1 MPIFALTM
9 AITYKDAGVDVDEWN
24 KTEDAISGYVKST
37 FTKNVLGEFGS
48 FGGLFELDKKYKN
61 PILVSST
68 DGVGTKLKIAVLA
81 NKHDTVGQ
89 DLVNHCTNDILVQ
102 GAEPLF
108 FLDYIGTGKLKKEN
122 IVELI
127 KGFAKSCKE
136 NGCALV
142 GGETAELPKLYH
154 PGDYDLAGFIVGVV
168 EKDKLIDGSK
178 IKIGD
183 KLLALK
189 SSGLHTNGYS
199 LAIKVLLDH
208 AGYKL
213 TDKIPELIND
223 TDGPKYSTL
232 GDALLAVHKSY
243 LHEIKKL
250 FAAGIE
256 IKGLSHITG
265 GGFVDN
271 IPRILP
277 NNTSALIDTKSWKV
291 PALFRLIQKH
301 AEIDDNE
308 MFKTFNMGVG
318 MIIVVDSKDVE
329 AVKKKL
335 DAFLIGEIVDGKQDV
350 VFE

>member
-1 MPIFALTM
+1 MP
-9 AITYKDAGVDVDEWN
+9 ITYKDAGVDVDEWN
-24 KTEDAISGYVKST
+24 KTEDAIGSYVKST

-89 DLVNHCTNDILVQ
+89 DLVNHCVNDILVQ

-122 IVELI
+122 VVELI
-127 KGFAKSCKE
+127 KGFAKACRE

-178 IKIGD
+178 IKAGD

-199 LAIKVLLDH
+199 LAIKVLLEH

-213 TDKIPELIND
+213 SDKISVLAPD
-223 TDGPKYSTL
+223 YPTL
-232 GDALLAVHKSY
+232 RDALLAVHKSY

-250 FAAGIE
+250 FSAGIE

-277 NNTSALIDTKSWKV
+277 KNTSALIDTKSWKV

-301 AEIDDNE
+301 AEINDDE

-318 MIIVVDSKDVE
+318 MIIVVDRKDVDN
-329 AVKKKL
+329 VKKNV
-335 DAFLIGEIVDGKQDV
+335 DAFLIGEIVEGKQDV
-350 VFE
+350 VFR

>member
-1 MPIFALTM
+1 MS
-9 AITYKDAGVDVDEWN
+9 ITYKDAGVDVDEWN
-24 KTEDAISGYVKST
+24 KTEDAISSHVKST
-37 FTKNVLGEFGS
+37 FTKNVLGDFGS

-61 PILVSST
+61 PVLVSST

-108 FLDYIGTGKLKKEN
+108 FLDYIGTGKLNKEVV
-122 IVELI
+122 VELI
-127 KGFAKSCKE
+127 KGFAKACKE

-142 GGETAELPKLYH
+142 GGETAELPKLYQS
-154 PGDYDLAGFIVGVV
+154 GDYDLAGFIVGVV
-168 EKDKLIDGSK
+168 EKNRIIDGK
-178 IKIGD
+178 NIKIGD

-199 LAIKVLLDH
+199 LAIKVLLEH

-213 TDKIPELIND
+213 TDKIPELASD
-223 TDGPKYSTL
+223 YPTL
-232 GDALLAVHKSY
+232 KDALLAVHKSY
-243 LHEIKKL
+243 LNEIKKL

-256 IKGLSHITG
+256 VKGLSHITG

-277 NNTSALIDTKSWKV
+277 KNVDALIDTKSWKI
-291 PALFRLIQKH
+291 PALFKLIQKH
-301 AEIDDNE
+301 AEIDDTE

-318 MIIVVDSKDVE
+318 MIIAVDPKDVD

-335 DAFLIGEIVDGKQDV
+335 DAFLIGEIVNGKQEV
-350 VFE
+350 RFR

>member
-1 MPIFALTM
+1 MP
-9 AITYKDAGVDVDEWN
+9 ITYKDAGVDIDEWN
-24 KTEDAISGYVKST
+24 KTEDAISSHVKST

-61 PILVSST
+61 PVLVSST

-89 DLVNHCTNDILVQ
+89 DLVNHCVNDILVQ

-122 IVELI
+122 VVELI
-127 KGFAKSCKE
+127 KGFAKACKE

-142 GGETAELPKLYH
+142 GGETAELPKLYQ

-178 IKIGD
+178 IKAGD

-189 SSGLHTNGYS
+189 STGLHTNGYS
-199 LAIKVLLDH
+199 LALKVLLEH

-213 TDKIPELIND
+213 TDKIPELASD
-223 TDGPKYSTL
+223 YPTL
-232 GDALLAVHKSY
+232 KDALLAVHKSY

-250 FAAGIE
+250 IAAGID

-277 NNTSALIDTKSWKV
+277 KNTSAQIDTKTWKV

-318 MIIVVDSKDVE
+318 MIIVVDPKYAD
-329 AVKKKL
+329 AVKKNV
-335 DAFLIGEIVDGKQDV
+335 DAFLIGEIVAGKQDV
-350 VFE
+350 KFK

>member
-1 MPIFALTM
+1 M
-9 AITYKDAGVDVDEWN
+9 
-24 KTEDAISGYVKST
+24 
-37 FTKNVLGEFGS
+37 
-48 FGGLFELDKKYKN
+48 
-61 PILVSST
+61 
-68 DGVGTKLKIAVLA
+68 
-81 NKHDTVGQ
+81 
-89 DLVNHCTNDILVQ
+89 
-102 GAEPLF
+102 
-108 FLDYIGTGKLKKEN
+108 
-122 IVELI
+122 
-127 KGFAKSCKE
+127 
-136 NGCALV
+136 
-142 GGETAELPKLYH
+142 
-154 PGDYDLAGFIVGVV
+154 
-168 EKDKLIDGSK
+168 IDGSK

>member
-1 MPIFALTM
+1 MP
-9 AITYKDAGVDVDEWN
+9 ITYKDAGVDVDEWN
-24 KTEDAISGYVKST
+24 KTEDAIGSYVKST

-61 PILVSST
+61 PVLVSST

-81 NKHDTVGQ
+81 NMHDTVGQ
-89 DLVNHCTNDILVQ
+89 DLVNHCVNDILVQ

-127 KGFAKSCKE
+127 KGFAKACKE

-142 GGETAELPKLYH
+142 GGETAELPKLYQ

-178 IKIGD
+178 IKAGD

-213 TDKIPELIND
+213 TDKIPELVND
-223 TDGPKYSTL
+223 NEGLKYSTL
-232 GDALLAVHKSY
+232 GDALLAVHRSY

-256 IKGLSHITG
+256 VKGLSHITG
-265 GGFVDN
+265 GGLVDN

-277 NNTSALIDTKSWKV
+277 KNTSALIDTKSWKV

-301 AEIDDNE
+301 AEI
-308 MFKTFNMGVG
+308 
-318 MIIVVDSKDVE
+318 
-329 AVKKKL
+329 
-335 DAFLIGEIVDGKQDV
+335 
-350 VFE
+350 